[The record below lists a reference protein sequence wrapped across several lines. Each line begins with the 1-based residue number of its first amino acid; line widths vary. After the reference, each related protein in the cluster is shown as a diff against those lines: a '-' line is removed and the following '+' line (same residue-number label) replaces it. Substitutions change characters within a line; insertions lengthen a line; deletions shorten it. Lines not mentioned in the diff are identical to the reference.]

1 MLIAVI
7 FKIMTYIQS
16 ISQQR
21 VATLL
26 TASLSVATLTACAS
40 LTPAQITQRIDVM
53 NDFQLCLAA
62 QTGLDSRAMD
72 LNDVIVVAAKER
84 MTQRRLDCSTQHDEI
99 VRFLVTSL
107 KQEQKYRELYGPFPR
122 PGFWRF

>member
-1 MLIAVI
+1 MNL
-7 FKIMTYIQS
+7 QS
-16 ISQQR
+16 KLLSFGTTIL
-21 VATLL
+21 VAIVL
-26 TASLSVATLTACAS
+26 AGCAS

-62 QTGLDSRAMD
+62 QTGLDARAMD
-72 LNDVIVVAAKER
+72 LNDVIVTAAKER
-84 MTQRRLDCSTQHDEI
+84 IAQRKFECSSQHDEI

>member
-1 MLIAVI
+1 MSP
-7 FKIMTYIQS
+7 QS
-16 ISQQR
+16 KFLSFSNAIL
-21 VATLL
+21 VAIVL
-26 TASLSVATLTACAS
+26 AGCAS

>member
-1 MLIAVI
+1 MICPTHMKQKLLASSAPILVAV
-7 FKIMTYIQS
+7 M
-16 ISQQR
+16 
-21 VATLL
+21 
-26 TASLSVATLTACAS
+26 LTACAS

-53 NDFQLCLAA
+53 SDFQLCLAA
-62 QTGLDSRAMD
+62 QAGLDSRAMD
-72 LNDVIVVAAKER
+72 LDDVIITAAKER
-84 MTQRRLDCSTQHDEI
+84 ITQRKFDCSTKHDEI